1 VDRPRA
7 RGDAAGRRQ
16 GEGKRRTGMSA
27 ADMTCKRTF
36 DVVFSLL
43 GILLLWP
50 VIALCWLVAAIETRG
65 NGFFIQRRIGRHGAG
80 IAVYK
85 IKTMYPTKETRSAI
99 TVGNSAAISK
109 SGRFF
114 RRYKL
119 DELPQLFNVLCGDMS
134 LVGPRPDVAGYA
146 DRLEGDDRVILSLRP
161 GITGPASIKY
171 KNEEA
176 LLAEVDDPV
185 SLNDNVI
192 WPDKVNINKAYLL
205 NYSLRR
211 DLAYIAKTLLG

>member
-1 VDRPRA
+1 
-7 RGDAAGRRQ
+7 
-16 GEGKRRTGMSA
+16 MSA

-50 VIALCWLVAAIETRG
+50 LIALCWLVAAIETRG
-65 NGFFIQRRIGRHGAG
+65 NGFFVQKRIGRNGAD
-80 IAVYK
+80 IDVYK

-99 TVGNSAAISK
+99 TVGNSASITK

-114 RRYKL
+114 RKYKL
-119 DELPQLFNVLCGDMS
+119 DELPQLFNVLGGSMS
-134 LVGPRPDVAGYA
+134 LVGPRPDIPGYA
-146 DRLEGDDRVILSLRP
+146 DRLKGDDRVILSLRP
-161 GITGPASIKY
+161 GMTGPASIKY

-176 LLAEVDDPV
+176 LLAQVDDPV
-185 SLNDNVI
+185 LLNDSVI
-192 WPDKVNINKAYLL
+192 WPDKVKINKAYLL

-211 DLAYIAKTLLG
+211 DLDYIARTLLG